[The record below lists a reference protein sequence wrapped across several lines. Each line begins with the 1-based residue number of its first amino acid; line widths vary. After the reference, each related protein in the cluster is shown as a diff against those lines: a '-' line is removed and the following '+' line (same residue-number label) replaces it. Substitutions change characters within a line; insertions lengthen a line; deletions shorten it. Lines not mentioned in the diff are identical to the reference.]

1 MIDKNEKIKWDMLVL
16 LCLPTLSILLSTNIV
31 IAALSNINLAFKG
44 IEGLGSWTLL
54 LYSTTAAS
62 LSIAAGELGDRLGLR
77 RLYGYGLLIYLAGCS
92 TAGLALSGSMLLAG
106 RVLSGVGAA
115 ILAPVALAFLSRLYQ
130 GSAKPIAF
138 GYWAASV
145 TVGTVAGPILGGWI
159 QEISSWRWTFI
170 VAALPA
176 IIGLIMIKRLPQ
188 YKPEDASGP
197 SLDWIGI
204 GGLSILPAITLITL
218 TLSSRLPTNNLIALT
233 LLIISLIVF
242 CWRHLNTIND
252 PAIPIKR
259 LKESAWW
266 RPTLLQ
272 LIIRIVFMAML
283 VILTSYFQNIE
294 GLSELDASNKLLPF
308 CIAVGIMSF
317 SSGYLCQSL
326 GVRKLFQCVF
336 FLATAGATA
345 LLTLSATGFSP
356 LDWLAIVMIGFLA
369 GSTSQLSRL
378 ALTNFRAEESMR
390 GASLNTL
397 VINLGLALGAAYPN
411 MMRGIISKELHLGD
425 TLTKAETLLTM
436 RSEIAILLILF
447 IIGVWNSRRI
457 KDVKQQQIVNS

>member
-1 MIDKNEKIKWDMLVL
+1 MIDKSDKIQWSILVL

-31 IAALSNINLAFKG
+31 IAALSDINLAFKG

-62 LSIAAGELGDRLGLR
+62 LSVAAGELGDRFGLR
-77 RLYGYGLLIYLAGCS
+77 RLYGHGLLIYLVGCC

-130 GSAKPIAF
+130 GNAKPIAF

-145 TVGTVAGPILGGWI
+145 TIGTVAGPILGGWI
-159 QEISSWRWTFI
+159 QEIGSWRWTFI

-176 IIGLIMIKRLPQ
+176 IIGLLMIKRLPQ
-188 YKPEDASGP
+188 YKPKEESKP
-197 SLDWIGI
+197 PIDWIGI

-218 TLSSRLPTNNLIALT
+218 TLSSRLATNNLIALI
-233 LLIISLIVF
+233 LLIITTGVCS
-242 CWRHLNTIND
+242 WWHLNTTNY
-252 PAIPIKR
+252 PAIPVKR
-259 LKESAWW
+259 LKNSTWW
-266 RPTLLQ
+266 RPTILQ

-294 GLSELDASNKLLPF
+294 GLSEVDASSKLLPF
-308 CIAVGIMSF
+308 CIAVGAMSF
-317 SSGYLCQSL
+317 TSGYLCQSL
-326 GVRKLFQCVF
+326 GVRKLFQSVF

-378 ALTNFRAEESMR
+378 ALTNFQAEESMR

-411 MMRGIISKELHLGD
+411 MMRGFISKELHLGD
-425 TLTKAETLLTM
+425 SLTTTQTLQIM
-436 RSEIAILLILF
+436 RSEIAILLMLF
-447 IIGVWNSRRI
+447 IIGVWNSS
-457 KDVKQQQIVNS
+457 QIREAK